1 MTRKDYQL
9 IARALSV
16 TRPIGLIYFDHVV
29 TVMSNYL
36 EVANKNFDREVFRK
50 ACYKEI
56 EGGENEQ
63 AGET

>member
-1 MTRKDYQL
+1 MTRRDYQL

-36 EVANKNFDREVFRK
+36 EAADKNFNREVFRK
-50 ACYKEI
+50 ACYREMEEI
-56 EGGENEQ
+56 NE
-63 AGET
+63 